1 MSIGG
6 SFQIGGAQGYYVS
19 SIHGNPTSL
28 RPIRKLSEGEL
39 QRNKALVIAQK
50 TSGAEYVKDYGE
62 LEKTT
67 SVSTDGLDEVLALQ
81 KEKGTEKSYTSYI
94 MDTIGVMG
102 FKNQLREQLGLL

>member
-6 SFQIGGAQGYYVS
+6 GFQIGGTQDYYVS

-28 RPIRKLSEGEL
+28 RPIRKLSEEH

-62 LEKTT
+62 LKKTT

-81 KEKGTEKSYTSYI
+81 KEESTEKSYASYI

-102 FKNQLREQLGLL
+102 FRSQLREQLGLL